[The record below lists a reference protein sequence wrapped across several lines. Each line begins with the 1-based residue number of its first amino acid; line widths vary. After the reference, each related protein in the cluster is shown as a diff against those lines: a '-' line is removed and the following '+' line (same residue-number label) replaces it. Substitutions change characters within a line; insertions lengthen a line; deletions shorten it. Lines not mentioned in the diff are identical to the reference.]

1 MSFMREKLSSNS
13 IKERIIWSTIVFFL
27 VFISIVFISYFLLPE
42 GLLKNKNPAQNW
54 NPSNN
59 TLVLTLQIFLYNL
72 ISVIAIF
79 LASLFS
85 SKKKNDKSYL
95 SVGYTV
101 FYTLIFINA
110 IVLGTWSFSVES
122 KAASLLDRVVNLFD
136 IVHKAALWEMIG
148 QLLITCAIAQISI
161 FKSCEFNIV
170 KSSFKEIK
178 LKKTEKIVL
187 IIGIAFM
194 LIGAIVESVAINN
207 TYICY

>member
-54 NPSNN
+54 IPSNN
-59 TLVLTLQIFLYNL
+59 NLVLTLQIFLYNL
-72 ISVIAIF
+72 ISVIVIF

-101 FYTLIFINA
+101 FYTLISINA

-122 KAASLLDRVVNLFD
+122 KAALLLDRVVNLFD

-148 QLLITCAIAQISI
+148 QLLITCTIAQISI

>member
-101 FYTLIFINA
+101 FYTLISINA
-110 IVLGTWSFSVES
+110 IILGTWSFSVES
-122 KAASLLDRVVNLFD
+122 IVVSLLDRVVNLFD
-136 IVHKAALWEMIG
+136 IVHKAALWEMVG

-161 FKSCEFNIV
+161 FKSCEFNTV

>member
-13 IKERIIWSTIVFFL
+13 IKERIIWSIIVFFL

-54 NPSNN
+54 IPSNN
-59 TLVLTLQIFLYNL
+59 NLVLTLQIFLYNL
-72 ISVIAIF
+72 ISVIVIF

>member
-54 NPSNN
+54 NPSSN

-101 FYTLIFINA
+101 FYTLISINA
-110 IVLGTWSFSVES
+110 IILGTWSFSVES
-122 KAASLLDRVVNLFD
+122 IVVSLLDRVVNLFD
-136 IVHKAALWEMIG
+136 IVHKAALWEMVG
-148 QLLITCAIAQISI
+148 QLFITCAIAQISI
-161 FKSCEFNIV
+161 FKSCEFNTV